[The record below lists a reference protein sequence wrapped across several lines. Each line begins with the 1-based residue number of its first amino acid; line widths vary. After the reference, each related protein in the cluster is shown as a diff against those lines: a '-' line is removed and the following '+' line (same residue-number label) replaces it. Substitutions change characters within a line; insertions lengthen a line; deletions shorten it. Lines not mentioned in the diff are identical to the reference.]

1 MILARV
7 EGFVVATKKNAKM
20 TGSKFLFVRP
30 LLIDQASP
38 RVFKEGTNTIVAVD
52 NLGAG
57 EGEVVLIVQGSS
69 ARLGAKDKDTPIDAI
84 VIGIVD
90 TVDVHKQIIY
100 RGDNPQ
106 P

>member
-7 EGFVVATKKNAKM
+7 EGSVVATKKNAKM

-30 LLIDQASP
+30 LLVDPAHLNG
-38 RVFKEGTNTIVAVD
+38 FKPGTNTIIAVD
-52 NLGAG
+52 DLGAG
-57 EGEVVLIVQGSS
+57 EGEVVLIAQGSS

-90 TVDVHKQIIY
+90 TVDVGKQVVY
-100 RGDNPQ
+100 NAN
-106 P
+106 